1 MEKDDIILHS
11 TPCQKMTPLS
21 QTPRALSA
29 RKPKS
34 RKRRSSSGTINRTL
48 NARIEDSI
56 VDHDNLESVLPDS
69 DQNRPKKVTG
79 LRAPSYII

>member
-29 RKPKS
+29 RKPKP

-56 VDHDNLESVLPDS
+56 VDDDNMESVLPDS
-69 DQNRPKKVTG
+69 D
-79 LRAPSYII
+79 